1 MNGGRS
7 LIDGEATTDAMAR
20 CVATSP
26 APAASIARMT
36 PDRSRTAVG
45 RQPAPFKLSARSTPL
60 DARYTA
66 AVIPTTI
73 LAVLAQIADNEGV
86 AIEPWL
92 AGLGIT
98 RAQIDDASVR
108 VSYRQASL
116 IIKRALRAI
125 PRSDFGLEVG
135 SHQSSGTFGVM
146 GLAMMT
152 ARTFG
157 DAVAIGV
164 EYAEITGALMDV
176 ELEPAELSRPEL
188 SRPNACEVAL
198 VARPRFADEDILVF
212 LCEELFASTLNLA
225 RNLVGPT
232 FRPDRLELTYSAP
245 PHAAQYRKLFGCEIR
260 FGARHNRMVVA
271 ARWLERRL
279 PTHHP
284 VSAQQALA
292 ICREQAAQ
300 IRRQSEI
307 IAAVERILRR
317 RLAEHPTLSEIAQN
331 LNLSERTLRRHLATA
346 GRVYREIHDQ
356 LRAERAL
363 ELLSAGALSVAAI
376 GSEVGYSDAR
386 EFRRA
391 FKRWTGAPPTAMRH
405 VAPVE

>member
-1 MNGGRS
+1 M
-7 LIDGEATTDAMAR
+7 M
-20 CVATSP
+20 P
-26 APAASIARMT
+26 A
-36 PDRSRTAVG
+36 RSRAVAG
-45 RQPAPFKLSARSTPL
+45 RQPVPSRPSARSAPS
-60 DARYTA
+60 DARYLA

-73 LAVLAQIADNEGV
+73 LAVIAQLADAEGV
-86 AIEPWL
+86 AVEPWL
-92 AGLGIT
+92 AGIGIT

-135 SHQSSGTFGVM
+135 AHQSNGTFGVM

-152 ARTFG
+152 SRTFG
-157 DAVAIGV
+157 EAVAVGV
-164 EYAEITGALMDV
+164 EYADITGALMDV
-176 ELEPAELSRPEL
+176 ELDAME
-188 SRPNACEVAL
+188 PNAHEVAL
-198 VARPRFADEDILVF
+198 VARPRFADEEILVF
-212 LCEELFASTLNLA
+212 LCEELFASTLQLA
-225 RNLVGPT
+225 RNLVGPA
-232 FRPDRLELTYSAP
+232 FKPERLELTYPAP
-245 PHAAQYRKLFGCEIR
+245 PHAAGYRKLFGCEVR
-260 FGARHNRMVVA
+260 FGTARNRMIVA
-271 ARWLERRL
+271 ARWLEQRL

-284 VSAQQALA
+284 VSAQQAPA

-307 IAAVERILRR
+307 IASVERILRR
-317 RLAEHPTLSEIAQN
+317 RLAEHPTLGEVAQN

-346 GRVYREIHDQ
+346 GRVYRDIHDQ

-363 ELLSAGALSVAAI
+363 ELLSAGSLSIAAI

-391 FKRWTGAPPTAMRH
+391 FKRWTGAPPTALRH
-405 VAPVE
+405 AGAPAD

>member
-1 MNGGRS
+1 
-7 LIDGEATTDAMAR
+7 
-20 CVATSP
+20 
-26 APAASIARMT
+26 MT
-36 PDRSRTAVG
+36 PARSRTAAG
-45 RQPAPFKLSARSTPL
+45 RQPAAARAAARGL
-60 DARYTA
+60 LADARYTA

-73 LAVLAQIADNEGV
+73 LAVLAQLADAEGV
-86 AIEPWL
+86 AVEPWL

-125 PRSDFGLEVG
+125 PRSEFGLEVG
-135 SHQSSGTFGVM
+135 SHQSNGTFGVM

-164 EYAEITGALMDV
+164 EYADITGALMDV
-176 ELEPAELSRPEL
+176 ETET
-188 SRPNACEVAL
+188 PNAHEVAL
-198 VARPRFADEDILVF
+198 VARPRFPDEEILVF
-212 LCEELFASTLNLA
+212 LCEELFASTLQLA
-225 RNLVGPT
+225 RGLVGGT
-232 FRPDRLELTYSAP
+232 FKPECLELTYPAP
-245 PHAAQYRKLFGCEIR
+245 PHAADYRKLFGCEIR
-260 FGARHNRMVVA
+260 FGASRNRMVVG
-271 ARWLERRL
+271 ARWLEQRL

-307 IAAVERILRR
+307 IASVERILRR

-346 GRVYREIHDQ
+346 GRVYRDIHDQ

-363 ELLSAGALSVAAI
+363 ELLSAGALSIAAI

-405 VAPVE
+405 AAVAE

>member
-1 MNGGRS
+1 
-7 LIDGEATTDAMAR
+7 MAH
-20 CVATSP
+20 CVATCP
-26 APAASIARMT
+26 AAAASIARMT
-36 PDRSRTAVG
+36 PARRRADTA
-45 RQPAPFKLSARSTPL
+45 RKPAPGRAVARGSLP

-73 LAVLAQIADNEGV
+73 LAVLAQLADAEDV
-86 AIEPWL
+86 ALEPWL

-135 SHQSSGTFGVM
+135 AHQSNGTFGVM

-157 DAVAIGV
+157 EAVAIGV
-164 EYAEITGALMDV
+164 EYADITGALMDV
-176 ELEPAELSRPEL
+176 ELET
-188 SRPNACEVAL
+188 PNAQEVAL
-198 VARPRFADEDILVF
+198 VARPRFPDEEILGF

-225 RNLVGPT
+225 RNLVGAA
-232 FRPDRLELTYSAP
+232 FRPERLELTYPAP
-245 PHAAQYRKLFGCEIR
+245 PHAARYRSLFGCEVR
-260 FGARHNRMVVA
+260 FGASRNRMVVA
-271 ARWLERRL
+271 ARWLEQRL

-300 IRRQSEI
+300 IKRQSEI
-307 IAAVERILRR
+307 IASVERILRR
-317 RLAEHPTLSEIAQN
+317 RLAEHPTLGEVAQN
-331 LNLSERTLRRHLATA
+331 LNLSERTLRRHLASA
-346 GRVYREIHDQ
+346 GRVYRDIHDQ

-363 ELLSAGALSVAAI
+363 ELLSAGSLSIAAI

-391 FKRWTGAPPTAMRH
+391 FKRWTGAPPTAVRH
-405 VAPVE
+405 IAPADPPC

>member
-1 MNGGRS
+1 MTPVRTS
-7 LIDGEATTDAMAR
+7 AVAKREAA
-20 CVATSP
+20 ATKTASRH
-26 APAASIARMT
+26 APAD
-36 PDRSRTAVG
+36 P
-45 RQPAPFKLSARSTPL
+45 
-60 DARYTA
+60 RYTA

-73 LAVLAQIADNEGV
+73 LAVLAQLADAESV

-125 PRSDFGLEVG
+125 PRSNFGLDVG
-135 SHQSSGTFGVM
+135 AHQSNGTFGIM

-157 DAVAIGV
+157 EAVEIGI
-164 EYAEITGALMDV
+164 EHADITGALMDV
-176 ELEPAELSRPEL
+176 ELET
-188 SRPNACEVAL
+188 PNAREVAL
-198 VARPRFADEDILVF
+198 LARPRFPDEEILVF

-225 RNLVGPT
+225 RSLVGPA
-232 FRPDRLELTYSAP
+232 FKPERLELTYPAP
-245 PHAAQYRKLFGCEIR
+245 PHATEYRKLFDCEVR
-260 FGARHNRMVVA
+260 FGANRNRMVVA
-271 ARWLERRL
+271 THWLGMRL

-284 VSAQQALA
+284 VSAQQALS

-300 IRRQSEI
+300 IKRQSEI
-307 IAAVERILRR
+307 VASVERILRR
-317 RLAEHPTLSEIAQN
+317 RLAEHPTLGEVASH
-331 LNLSERTLRRHLATA
+331 LNLSERTLRRHLAAA
-346 GRVYREIHDQ
+346 GRVYRDIHDQ
-356 LRAERAL
+356 LRTERAL
-363 ELLSAGALSVAAI
+363 ELLSAGALSIADI

-391 FKRWTGAPPTAMRH
+391 FKRWTGAAPTAMRNGH
-405 VAPVE
+405 ADT

>member
-1 MNGGRS
+1 MAHC
-7 LIDGEATTDAMAR
+7 IATCRA
-20 CVATSP
+20 
-26 APAASIARMT
+26 APASIARMD
-36 PDRSRTAVG
+36 PAVP
-45 RQPAPFKLSARSTPL
+45 RPAPLKASRPAAASRSAPA

-73 LAVLAQIADNEGV
+73 LAVIAQLADADGV
-86 AIEPWL
+86 AVEPWL
-92 AGLGIT
+92 AGLGLT

-108 VSYRQASL
+108 VSYRQAGL
-116 IIKRALRAI
+116 IIRRALRAMG
-125 PRSDFGLEVG
+125 RSGFGLEVG
-135 SHQSSGTFGVM
+135 THQSNGTFGIM

-164 EYAEITGALMDV
+164 EFAEITGALMDV
-176 ELEPAELSRPEL
+176 EIET
-188 SRPNACEVAL
+188 PNEHEVAL
-198 VARPRFADEDILVF
+198 LARPRFPDEEILVF

-225 RNLVGPT
+225 RGLVGPG
-232 FRPDRLELTYSAP
+232 FKPERLELTYPAPGHSAD
-245 PHAAQYRKLFGCEIR
+245 YRLFDCEVR
-260 FGARHNRMVVA
+260 FGATHNRLVVGA
-271 ARWLERRL
+271 HWLGRRL

-300 IRRQSEI
+300 IQRQSEI
-307 IAAVERILRR
+307 IASVERILRR
-317 RLAEHPTLSEIAQN
+317 RLAEHPTLGEVAQM
-331 LNLSERTLRRHLATA
+331 LNLSERTLRRQLAHS

-356 LRAERAL
+356 LRTERAL
-363 ELLSAGALSVAAI
+363 ELLSAGALSVAEI

-391 FKRWTGAPPTAMRH
+391 FKRWTGAAPTAMRPP
-405 VAPVE
+405 AA